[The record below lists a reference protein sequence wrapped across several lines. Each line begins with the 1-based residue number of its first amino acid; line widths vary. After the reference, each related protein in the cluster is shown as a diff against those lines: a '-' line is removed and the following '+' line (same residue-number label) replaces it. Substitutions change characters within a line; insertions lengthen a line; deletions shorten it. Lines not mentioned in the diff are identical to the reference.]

1 MARRITAKDVDILA
15 DAIVRDSEHIRA
27 IDIRPGSPTN
37 GISWMFEFHMVSG
50 ETRQL
55 SFWDL
60 NIMTA
65 REAHTMLYGMTY
77 ALKIGA

>member
-1 MARRITAKDVDILA
+1 MARRITNKDVRILA
-15 DAIVRDSEHIRA
+15 DAIVRDSATIRA
-27 IDIRPGSPTN
+27 IDLRPGSPSN

-55 SFWDL
+55 SFWYL

-65 REAHTMLYGMTY
+65 REAHTLLYGITY